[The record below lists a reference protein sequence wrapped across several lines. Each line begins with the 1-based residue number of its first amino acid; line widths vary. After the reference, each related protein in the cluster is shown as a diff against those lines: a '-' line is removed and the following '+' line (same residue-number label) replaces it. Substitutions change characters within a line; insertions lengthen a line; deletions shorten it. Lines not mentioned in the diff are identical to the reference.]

1 MSLLIAY
8 SPLAEPQGSEVAENG
23 VMIDHGTMT
32 NTSEGDPAASTVS
45 NLARTAAEATARIN
59 RTRQFAKQYMEECG
73 FSLCPIAKGSKG
85 PKSKGWQN
93 KPLTQNMIGDH
104 GLGLIH
110 TLSGTCAIDLDDLQ
124 AAEAWFGARGIE
136 LRDLLADDDAVQ
148 IISGRPN
155 RTKLLYRLPEG
166 VKPLVTKQI
175 KSNGAMIIEFRCA
188 PSDGDGCQD
197 VLPPTIHPKTGAE
210 YKWGG
215 AGDFTKLPVLPDAL
229 LNAWVND
236 AAPVAILNSSTSE
249 SSLVIVEG
257 GRNLTLFK
265 LAGDLVAAG
274 MAEESIRAAL
284 IKENEIKCVDPLPL
298 SEVETIV
305 RSALKSSQG
314 ALRLAQQEALEKARL
329 AAVDARLKVQA
340 KQNRVTDFL
349 ARLPSV
355 MQQIG
360 AWYQNRAF
368 YYQET
373 FVLPIALAACGAVL
387 ARDFTSQGQAS
398 TNMYWVL
405 IAPTATGKEAALRCV
420 NDIVTVY
427 GDQRRAGAP
436 TSQGGVLAALE
447 RNPASCLV
455 IDELGEYLKGVFDLK
470 AAGFKA
476 AIGPI
481 LMDLY
486 TKGGTEFLGQEY
498 AKQTGPDARKRA
510 DIKSPCPSIF
520 GATTPSTFYAAL
532 SAATVDN
539 GFLPRL
545 LPFRAPDR
553 VPTPNFVQKEEPV
566 PAVVIEWLETIKSR
580 VALRQ
585 KELGVGGDLR
595 GVQSYCPVHVPFS
608 AEALELRNAHM
619 LAICERRNSG
629 VDGLASNMMSR
640 TVENAGRVALTLA
653 LADNPHATEVGV
665 EHLQLALDIVSYA
678 ADVFL
683 NDMRKNV
690 FDSKFA
696 ELETKVL
703 EYIKKYYIDEKCGVA
718 EGTLSD
724 RCRSYKNATQSQ
736 RKAVIEALE
745 GQGRITRDK
754 TQKDSWRFTPTLEA
768 LQ

>member
-1 MSLLIAY
+1 MNVLIAH
-8 SPLAEPQGSEVAENG
+8 SPLAEPQDTKVPDEG
-23 VMIDHGTMT
+23 VVIDHCTMID
-32 NTSEGDPAASTVS
+32 TSGGDPAASTVS
-45 NLARTAAEATARIN
+45 NMARIAAEVTARIN

-85 PKSKGWQN
+85 PKSKEWQN
-93 KPLTQNMIGDH
+93 NPLAQNMIGDH

-110 TLSGTCAIDLDDLQ
+110 ALSGTCAIDLDDLQ
-124 AAEAWFGARGIE
+124 AAEAYLSARGIE
-136 LRDLLADDDAVQ
+136 LRELLADDDAVQ

-155 RTKLLYRLPEG
+155 RAKLLYRLPEG
-166 VKPLVTKQI
+166 MKPPVTKQI

-188 PSDGDGCQD
+188 ASDGDGCQD
-197 VLPPTIHPKTGAE
+197 VLPPTIHPKTGEE

-236 AAPVAILNSSTSE
+236 AAPVAILNSSTNEPSH
-249 SSLVIVEG
+249 VIVEG

-298 SEVETIV
+298 SEVEAIV

-314 ALRLAQQEALEKARL
+314 ALRLAQQEALENARL
-329 AAVDARLKVQA
+329 AAVDARLKAQA
-340 KQNRVTDFL
+340 KRTRMTDFVL
-349 ARLPSV
+349 RFPPV
-355 MQQIG
+355 MQQIA

-368 YYQET
+368 SYQET

-387 ARDFTSQGQAS
+387 ARDFTSEGRAS

-405 IAPTATGKEAALRCV
+405 IAPTATGKEAALRCITDV
-420 NDIVTVY
+420 VAAY
-427 GDQRRAGAP
+427 GDLRRAGAP
-436 TSQGGVLAALE
+436 TSHGGVLAALE
-447 RNPASCLV
+447 RNPASCFV
-455 IDELGEYLKGVFDLK
+455 IDELGEYLKGVFDSK

-476 AIGPI
+476 AIGPV

-486 TKGGTEFLGQEY
+486 TKGGTEYAGQEY

-510 DIKSPCPSIF
+510 DINSPCPSIF
-520 GATTPSTFYAAL
+520 GATTPLTFYAAL
-532 SAATVDN
+532 SAAAIDN

-545 LPFRAPDR
+545 LPFRAPDM
-553 VPTPNFVQKEEPV
+553 VPAPNFAQKEEPV
-566 PAVVIEWLETIKSR
+566 PAAVCEWLDAVKSR
-580 VALRQ
+580 IAQHQ
-585 KELGVGGDLR
+585 KELGVGGNLR
-595 GVQSYCPVHVPFS
+595 GAQSYCPVHVPFS
-608 AEALELRNAHM
+608 AEALELRNAQM
-619 LAICERRNSG
+619 LTIWERRNSG
-629 VDGLASNMMSR
+629 VDLLSSNMMSR
-640 TVENAGRVALTLA
+640 TVENAARVALTLA

-703 EYIKKYYIDEKCGVA
+703 EYIKKYYIEAKCGVA

-754 TQKDSWRFTPTLEA
+754 TQKDSWRFTPTSEA
-768 LQ
+768 FQ